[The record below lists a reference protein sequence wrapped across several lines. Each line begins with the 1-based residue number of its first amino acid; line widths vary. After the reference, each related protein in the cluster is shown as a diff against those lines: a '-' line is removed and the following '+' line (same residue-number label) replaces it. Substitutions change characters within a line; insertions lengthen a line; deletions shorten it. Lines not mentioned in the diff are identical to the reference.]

1 MEKGVVDRARA
12 ETDIPITHVVVDL
25 DRVEA

>member
-1 MEKGVVDRARA
+1 MEKGVVERARGST
-12 ETDIPITHVVVDL
+12 EIPITHVVVDL